1 MDENLARWT
10 KQQHKLRKLE
20 EVVEEF
26 GDDLEMLILGEKVWK
41 QKISAV
47 RRENRKG
54 STSEAVEYV
63 PHKDGHL
70 QLTYH
75 YTKKGTRRGPYWYF
89 VYHEQG
95 KQKSIYIGKCSVEE
109 AKERVDEKRNH

>member
-1 MDENLARWT
+1 MNKNVARWS
-10 KQQHKLRKLE
+10 KQQSKLRKLKEVIE
-20 EVVEEF
+20 EY
-26 GDDLEMLILGEKVWK
+26 GDDLEMLMSAEKTLK
-41 QKISAV
+41 QRITTV

-109 AKERVDEKRNH
+109 AKKRVDEKRS

>member
-1 MDENLARWT
+1 MNEKLGRWT
-10 KQQHKLRKLE
+10 HQQQKLREFE

-26 GDDLEMLILGEKVWK
+26 GDDLEMLMLAEKKLKHRITV
-41 QKISAV
+41 I
-47 RRENRKG
+47 RREKRKG

-63 PHKDGHL
+63 PYKDGHL

-75 YTKKGTRRGPYWYF
+75 YTKKGTRRGPYYYF

-109 AKERVDEKRNH
+109 AKKRVDEKRNQ